1 MELNLTE
8 EQIIKSVSA
17 AYDSVALITELRA
30 KTSLTEEETSKLSR
44 NVEHIKI
51 MLEKEWFHKALTTE
65 QKTELEAI

>member
-51 MLEKEWFHKALTTE
+51 MLEKEWFYKALTTE